1 MNIKELTYYI
11 QSANINF
18 LIGSGA
24 SRPYLATLGSIEKL
38 LTMLMM
44 ICILIL
50 SLNIKLQKHLYT
62 KHFMILLLH
71 PIDFSDTDLIIVK
84 RKAIIKTI

>member
-38 LTMLMM
+38 LTR
-44 ICILIL
+44 
-50 SLNIKLQKHLYT
+50 LNHVC
-62 KHFMILLLH
+62 
-71 PIDFSDTDLIIVK
+71 PVK
-84 RKAIIKTI
+84 NPDGLNKV

>member
-1 MNIKELTYYI
+1 
-11 QSANINF
+11 
-18 LIGSGA
+18 
-24 SRPYLATLGSIEKL
+24 
-38 LTMLMM
+38 MM